1 MSRIL
6 ALFVGGLSGLLMA
19 VQGAMNA
26 GAAKTIGLWEASFV
40 VHSLGTVVSV
50 AALLLAQK
58 GLGGLQHI
66 GEAPWYFYL
75 GGPVGV
81 AIVYAVMV
89 AVNRVGM
96 VNATTAIVAAQLL
109 TAAVVDHFGL
119 FAAEQISFR
128 WFKIIGVVLIAIGAR
143 ILLAK

>member
-1 MSRIL
+1 
-6 ALFVGGLSGLLMA
+6 
-19 VQGAMNA
+19 MNA
-26 GAAKTIGLWEASFV
+26 GAAKSIGLWEASLV
-40 VHSLGTVVSV
+40 VHALGTAV
-50 AALLLAQK
+50 ALGAVFLVK
-58 GLGGLQHI
+58 GGLGGLLHL

-96 VNATTAIVAAQLL
+96 VNATTAIVAAQIF
-109 TAAVVDHFGL
+109 TAAIIDHFGL
-119 FAAEQISFR
+119 FAAQEISFR
-128 WFKIIGVVLIAIGAR
+128 WFKVLGVILIVAGAR